1 MHKTNGKLW
10 VIVFSFI
17 CFLLP
22 VCLEAAAAADR
33 PKIGLVLSGGGAR
46 GAAHIGVLKVLEEL
60 RVPIDFI
67 AGTSMGSIVGGL
79 YASGMSP
86 DEIEKTLTS
95 VDWDDTFR
103 DEPRREDRSFRRKQ
117 DDTLYLIKNKPGFN
131 DGKIELAT
139 GFIQGQKIDL
149 LFNSLTLP
157 VMQIDNFDNLHIPF
171 RAVATD
177 IVTGKAVILGSGN
190 LALAMRASM
199 SVPAAFAAVEIDGR
213 LLVDGGVSDNLP
225 IDVVRQMG
233 AEIIIAVDIST
244 PLRTREQ
251 LTGAFTITNQ
261 LIGFLTRRNT
271 EEQLATLT
279 DKDILVV
286 PNLGDITTADFKRA
300 SEAIPKGI
308 AAAETKREQLAKL
321 SLPEAAY
328 RDIFAQK
335 GVRQTMP
342 PIIDFIEIDNNS
354 KIGDNV
360 LAAYLEIE
368 TGKPLDVDQLHEDIN
383 RLYGLELFETVNYEV
398 IEKDGKQGLLI
409 KVKERSWGPNYLQFG
424 MAWSNNFGGDST
436 FNVGMAYTR
445 TAMNRLAGEWRTAL
459 QIGRDPALISELYQP
474 LDVNSRY
481 FINPSLLLQRSNY
494 TNYVDGNQVA
504 EYRTTK
510 YGISLAA
517 GRELGAWGEFRL
529 GYRRIAGEAEIL
541 VGDPGSP
548 GYNFDIGEVFARLS
562 LDEFNDIPFPKN
574 GAKGSI
580 EFHSAGEA
588 FGGDS
593 NYDQVMFQF
602 AMAKTWDRHT
612 IIGLTKYYTTLN
624 SDAPVESLYRAGGL
638 LHLSGFSQDELSGQH
653 FGLLELVYY
662 RRFGNFNLMPI
673 YIGGSLEMGNVW
685 NQSADINFSNTITAG
700 SLFLGLNTPIGPFYL
715 GYGMAEY
722 NHDSVYLYLGSPF

>member
-17 CFLLP
+17 CFFLLG
-22 VCLEAAAAADR
+22 CLEAAAAADR

-225 IDVVRQMG
+225 INVVRQMG

-328 RDIFAQK
+328 RDIFAEK

-398 IEKDGKQGLLI
+398 IEKDGKHGLLI

-445 TAMNRLAGEWRTAL
+445 TAINRLAGEWRTAL

-474 LDVNSRY
+474 LDANSRY

-494 TNYVDGNQVA
+494 SNYVDGNPVA

-517 GRELGAWGEFRL
+517 GRELGVWGEFRL

-562 LDEFNDIPFPKN
+562 LDKFNDIPFPKN
-574 GAKGSI
+574 GAKASI

-588 FGGDS
+588 LGGDS

-638 LHLSGFSQDELSGQH
+638 LHLSGFRQDELSGQH

-685 NQSADINFSNTITAG
+685 NRSADIDFSNTITAG